1 VPDLKLSA
9 VTPLGDLRRDFA
21 GTSLAEVS
29 GKALVSIA
37 IPCGGEVAMAKAVS
51 GAYGI
56 KPPAIGSSAE
66 SRDGA
71 ARFLGL
77 QSDQF
82 FLLFDHSGDR
92 AVEVVSGKLG
102 DAGYYT
108 DQSDSWAML
117 RLAGPQSLAALER
130 ICPLDLDVTAFPPG
144 AVGRTAMEH
153 LGAIILREP
162 EDTFLLLSARSSARS
177 FLHAVET
184 SLVNVS

>member
-1 VPDLKLSA
+1 LKLSA
-9 VTPLGDLRRDFA
+9 VTPLGGLRRDLA

-37 IPCGGEVAMAKAVS
+37 IPLGGEAAMAKAIS
-51 GAYGI
+51 GAYGVV
-56 KPPAIGSSAE
+56 PPAVGRSAGSK
-66 SRDGA
+66 DGA

-82 FLLFDHSGDR
+82 FLLFDYSGDR
-92 AVEVVSGKLG
+92 AVEVVSEKLG
-102 DAGYYT
+102 EAGYYT

-117 RLAGPQSLAALER
+117 RLAGPRSLTALER

-144 AVGRTAMEH
+144 AVGRTVMEH
-153 LGAIILREP
+153 LGAIVLREA
-162 EDTFLLLSARSSARS
+162 EDAFLLLSARSSARS